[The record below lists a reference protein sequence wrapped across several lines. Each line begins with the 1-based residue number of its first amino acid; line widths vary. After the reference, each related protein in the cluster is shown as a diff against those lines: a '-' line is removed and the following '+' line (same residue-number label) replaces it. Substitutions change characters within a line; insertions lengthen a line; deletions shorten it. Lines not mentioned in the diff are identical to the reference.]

1 MNFQKLGEIF
11 TLCFLVLLD
20 QLRCNNVLT
29 QGFRYA
35 KNSARNV
42 LSHIRTFLFF
52 CRFYGLSALPASATT
67 LMYFSE
73 LMALTVSYAHIKNL
87 LSSVKFLHEAYNLK
101 YPSNN
106 FNLDTTLQGLKRKL
120 AKTPNQVLP
129 INPTILREIYVHLN
143 MEKRQD
149 LALWCS
155 FLVAFFCLFRKK
167 NVVPESDKPDTEK
180 TLRRKHIEVDL
191 ENNVVLIYCNFSK
204 TNQFGA
210 SDLVIPVPGNEDPML
225 DLVKHLSKLFNIVQ
239 PDADAPAFSYG
250 QNKFISYKL
259 FTDRLKSLL
268 ALSGYNPALYSG
280 HSFRRGGASF
290 LYQVGGSILQIMSSG
305 DWSSSCFTRY
315 LFLTEEER
323 LDAQLLMSKALSS
336 NKY

>member
-1 MNFQKLGEIF
+1 
-11 TLCFLVLLD
+11 
-20 QLRCNNVLT
+20 
-29 QGFRYA
+29 
-35 KNSARNV
+35 
-42 LSHIRTFLFF
+42 
-52 CRFYGLSALPASATT
+52 
-67 LMYFSE
+67 
-73 LMALTVSYAHIKNL
+73 
-87 LSSVKFLHEAYNLK
+87 
-101 YPSNN
+101 
-106 FNLDTTLQGLKRKL
+106 
-120 AKTPNQVLP
+120 
-129 INPTILREIYVHLN
+129 
-143 MEKRQD
+143 
-149 LALWCS
+149 
-155 FLVAFFCLFRKK
+155 
-167 NVVPESDKPDTEK
+167 
-180 TLRRKHIEVDL
+180 
-191 ENNVVLIYCNFSK
+191 
-204 TNQFGA
+204 
-210 SDLVIPVPGNEDPML
+210 ML

>member
-1 MNFQKLGEIF
+1 MIYL
-11 TLCFLVLLD
+11 FLVFLVFLH
-20 QLRCNNVLT
+20 QLESNNILT

-35 KNSARNV
+35 KNSAKNV
-42 LSHIRTFLFF
+42 ISHIRTFFFF
-52 CRFYGLSALPASATT
+52 CRYYDLCALPASPTI
-67 LMYFSE
+67 LMCFAE
-73 LMALTVSYAHIKNL
+73 LMSLTVSYGHIKNL
-87 LSSVKFLHEAYNLK
+87 LSSVKFLHQAYNLP
-101 YPSNN
+101 YPANDFS
-106 FNLDTTLQGLKRKL
+106 LDMTLQGLKRKL

-129 INPTILREIYVHLN
+129 INPIILREIYSHLN
-143 MEKRQD
+143 MGKKQD

-167 NVVPESDKPDTEK
+167 NVVPESDKPNDEK
-180 TLRRKHIEVDL
+180 TLRRKHIEIDK

-210 SDLVIPVPGNEDPML
+210 SDLIIPVPGNEDPCL
-225 DLVKHLSKLFNIVQ
+225 DLVRHLSKLFESVEA
-239 PDADAPAFSYG
+239 DLDAPAFSYSKD
-250 QNKFISYKL
+250 KFVHYKL
-259 FTDRLKSLL
+259 YTDKLKSLL
-268 ALSGYNPALYSG
+268 AAAGYNPSLYSG

-323 LDAQLLMSKALSS
+323 MDAQLLMSTAISS
-336 NKY
+336 QEL